1 MTWVEVVSPL
11 ARGRLWKEAASHVP
25 EEWGPCPARF
35 LWEVLGAHC
44 CFLFVFFFKLT
55 SSVEAPSGGR
65 LCVRHTLLSFTGTQ
79 SSRMTFEGF

>member
-44 CFLFVFFFKLT
+44 CFLFVFF
-55 SSVEAPSGGR
+55 
-65 LCVRHTLLSFTGTQ
+65 LS
-79 SSRMTFEGF
+79 